1 MAIPSGLIAFVS
13 CRTTFTVSN
22 RPIMIVRDAVMR
34 AAETC
39 SRPVVAHLSNGCHE
53 NATAGFERY
62 IVRCHCLVIT
72 SHATTRDRSTPS
84 TYMF

>member
-13 CRTTFTVSN
+13 CRITFTVFR
-22 RPIMIVRDAVMR
+22 RPIIMIVRHAVMR
-34 AAETC
+34 AAETY

-62 IVRCHCLVIT
+62 ISLPLPCHHISC
-72 SHATTRDRSTPS
+72 HNP
-84 TYMF
+84 